1 MTEGLLVDSIATA
14 LAGGTAVLIAAT
26 GELLV
31 EKTGVYNLG
40 LEGVML
46 LGAFVGFVGAE
57 KSDSWVVGLLAA
69 GAAGAL
75 AALAF
80 ALVAV
85 VLRADMIVAG
95 IALILLALG
104 LTGELGTSYVR
115 DRPASTIPVWEVP
128 GLSEIPFFGTAFFQ
142 QPVIVYV
149 AVCLPFVAAFVLNRT
164 HHGLN
169 MRAVGESP
177 EAADAVGV
185 PVIRLRVVYTVVG
198 GVLGG
203 IGGGVLTLGIV
214 QTWVNNVTAGQGW
227 IAFAVV
233 FFAAWRPVWILVG
246 ACLFGALET
255 LGNVGQAEGWD
266 VPTEVFFALPYLG
279 TVLIMALRAWMSQRR
294 KEASAWPTALGRPFY
309 RA

>member
-14 LAGGTAVLIAAT
+14 LAGGSAVLIAAT

-31 EKTGVYNLG
+31 EKTGVYNIG

-46 LGAFVGFVGAE
+46 IGAFVGFVGAE

-80 ALVAV
+80 GLVTV
-85 VLRADMIVAG
+85 VLRADMVVAG

-104 LTGELGTSYVR
+104 LTGELGTDYVR
-115 DRPASTIPVWEVP
+115 DAPASTIPVWDVP
-128 GLSEIPFFGTAFFQ
+128 GLSEIPFFGTAFFK
-142 QPVIVYV
+142 QPLIVYI
-149 AVCLPFVAAFVLNRT
+149 AVCLPFAVAFLLNRT

-185 PVIRLRVVYTVVG
+185 PVLRTRLVYTAIG
-198 GVLGG
+198 GVFGG

-227 IAFAVV
+227 IAFAIV
-233 FFAAWRPVWILVG
+233 FFAAWRPLWILAG
-246 ACLFGALET
+246 AFLFGALET
-255 LGNVGQAEGWD
+255 LGNVGQAEGWNI
-266 VPTEVFFALPYLG
+266 PTEVFFALPYIG
-279 TVLIMALRAWMSQRR
+279 TVLIMVLRAWMSQRR
-294 KEASAWPTALGRPFY
+294 GEAAPWPTALGRPFY